1 MVISVTCTWECT
13 LIELSG
19 VKMNDKERAKIK
31 DVFDRSER
39 IGVLGSPSTTSGLSV
54 DILGTAV
61 NKRLVGNLCT
71 FNYQQDGKDH
81 YALGQIVEVGMR
93 NVWAED
99 PTMRSLIRQRG
110 SVEPVTERQDYHYAK
125 MSVSSVFS
133 VSSETE
139 PSMLGTI
146 PSTGTSIRLMGEELL
161 QSLLNALQKGFTFLG
176 NAYGTGIKL
185 PMWFKHFGKGE
196 GGAGEAY
203 HIGIFGKT
211 GSGKSVLSKMMVLGY
226 AKNTQMSIFILDPQ
240 GEFTKLKSD
249 KVVLKLVSEELGKDI
264 QFIGIH
270 NLVLSSEDLFK
281 KILSASPF
289 LNRLAIFSL
298 DNKERAVDQISLILS
313 GRNRSLTAP
322 KGKVKPWEYYKRE
335 TFDSVRNTLQQDDV
349 ISKIYSGKDYQD
361 RLRNSI
367 QSSDTDE
374 MYTMWAGISNLF
386 SYGTDGKKSKIK
398 ELIEQVK
405 DAQVGKFIIIDLS
418 EENVPEDI
426 FWNDEIRKIVINELL
441 TSLSKVAEGT
451 YKEDKLLNTL
461 VVIDE
466 AHRLVPKIIDFDD
479 EISAGLR
486 TTIIDAVRTTR
497 KYGLGWMFISQTIS
511 GVDREII
518 NQIRAYVFGYGLAF
532 GIERQSLR
540 EIIGGAE
547 DAMNLYQL
555 FKDPQSGFGK
565 PEFSFMSVGPISPL
579 SFSGTPL
586 FFTALDFPTE
596 FIDTN
601 FKD

>member
-1 MVISVTCTWECT
+1 M
-13 LIELSG
+13 
-19 VKMNDKERAKIK
+19 DIK
-31 DVFDRSER
+31 DRTKIQDIFDRSER

-133 VSSETE
+133 VSSDTE

-161 QSLLNALQKGFTFLG
+161 QSLLNTLQKGFTFLG
-176 NAYGTGIKL
+176 NAYGTSIKL
-185 PMWFKHFGKGE
+185 PMWFKHFGKGG

-226 AKNTQMSIFILDPQ
+226 AKNKPMSIFILDPQ
-240 GEFTKLKSD
+240 GEFTKLKTDS
-249 KVVLKLVSEELGKDI
+249 VVKELVSDELGKDI

-270 NLVLSSEDLFK
+270 NLVLSSEALFK

-289 LNRLAIFSL
+289 LNRLAIFSP

-322 KGKVKPWEYYKRE
+322 KVKVKPWEYYKRE
-335 TFDSVRNTLQQDDV
+335 TFESVWDTLQQDD
-349 ISKIYSGKDYQD
+349 IINKIYSGKDYQE

-367 QSSDTDE
+367 QSSDPEE

-386 SYGTDGKKSKIK
+386 SYGTDGKKSEIK
-398 ELIEQVK
+398 KLTEQVRDSK
-405 DAQVGKFIIIDLS
+405 VGKFIIIDLS

-466 AHRLVPKIIDFDD
+466 AHRLVPRNLDFND
-479 EISAGLR
+479 EVSAGLR

-547 DAMNLYQL
+547 DAVNLYQL

-596 FIDTN
+596 FVGTN
-601 FKD
+601 FRDQD